1 MVITYIYFKLLY
13 DRRHYNIETSLLI
26 YSINQL
32 TSLYM
37 IRASVMKELR
47 EELCDYVHLQH
58 TISKPV
64 VDLPYTG
71 KTPPCHRAS

>member
-13 DRRHYNIETSLLI
+13 DERHYNIETSSLI
-26 YSINQL
+26 YSVNQL

-64 VDLPYTG
+64 VDLLYTG
-71 KTPPCHRAS
+71 KTPLCRRAF